1 MKSLIQFQAKV
12 LSLFGAPVLACLLFA
27 PTGQGV
33 TPPPD
38 GGYPGGN
45 TAEGTQA
52 LNSIILPVPAR
63 GGEVGALR
71 NTANGYQTLFSLTTS
86 SDNTATG
93 YQALFSI
100 TIGNGNTAMGAG
112 ALFGLGTG
120 LNNTAVGFNAN
131 THGFNLDNNTIV
143 GANADGGA
151 SENTVIGANA
161 QAGISQNTVVGFQAN
176 GGDSGNTVIGAFAGS
191 NLKIGSFG
199 VICIGADGQNV
210 VNSCYIGNIWNQP
223 GGSQA
228 VYVNSDG
235 KLGFQS
241 SSRRFKDEIKPM
253 ECASEVIYELK
264 PVRFRYKPEIEPTR
278 PRGFGLIAEDV
289 QKINPDLVVH
299 DAEGKPASV
308 RYDAVNA
315 MLLNEFLK
323 EHRTVQEQNRKI
335 HEQDATITELKKEM
349 QTVLA
354 RIKEQ
359 NSRIQKVSDLL
370 ELNKPAPQTVLNNQ

>member
-1 MKSLIQFQAKV
+1 
-12 LSLFGAPVLACLLFA
+12 
-27 PTGQGV
+27 
-33 TPPPD
+33 
-38 GGYPGGN
+38 
-45 TAEGTQA
+45 
-52 LNSIILPVPAR
+52 VPAR

-71 NTANGYQTLFSLTTS
+71 NTANGYQTLFNLTTS

-131 THGFNLDNNTIV
+131 TNGFNLDNNTIV

-151 SENTVIGANA
+151 SETTVIGANA

-241 SSRRFKDEIKPM
+241 SSRRFKDEINPI
-253 ECASEVIYELK
+253 ERASEVIYELK
-264 PVRFRYKPEIEPTR
+264 PVRFRYKPEIEPTC

-323 EHRTVQEQNRKI
+323 EHRKVEQQDRRLEQQE
-335 HEQDATITELKKEM
+335 ATIAKQQKQIETL
-349 QTVLA
+349 TVGL
-354 RIKEQ
+354 R
-359 NSRIQKVSDLL
+359 KVSAQI
-370 ELNKPAPQTVLNNQ
+370 ELSKPATKVVLTDP